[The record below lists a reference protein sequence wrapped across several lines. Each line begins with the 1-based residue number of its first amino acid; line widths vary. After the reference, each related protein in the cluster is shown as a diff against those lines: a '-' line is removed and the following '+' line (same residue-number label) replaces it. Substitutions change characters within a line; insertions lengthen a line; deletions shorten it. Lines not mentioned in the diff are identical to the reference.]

1 MFSLCSGWVL
11 WSRAVY
17 EPVCS
22 HCVQGGYCGLGLCM
36 SLCVLTT
43 GGYCGLRLCIS
54 LCVLTVYGWVLWSR
68 AVYEPVC
75 SHCVQ
80 GGYCGLGLC
89 ISLCVLTVFRV
100 GTVVSG

>member
-36 SLCVLTT
+36 SLCVLT
-43 GGYCGLRLCIS
+43 
-54 LCVLTVYGWVLWSR
+54 VYGWVLWSR

-89 ISLCVLTVFRV
+89 MSLCVLTVFRV
-100 GTVVSG
+100 GTVVSGCV

>member
-1 MFSLCSGWVL
+1 M
-11 WSRAVY
+11 
-17 EPVCS
+17 
-22 HCVQGGYCGLGLCM
+22 
-36 SLCVLTT
+36 
-43 GGYCGLRLCIS
+43 S

-89 ISLCVLTVFRV
+89 MSLCVLTVFRV
-100 GTVVSG
+100 GTVVSGCV

>member
-22 HCVQGGYCGLGLCM
+22 HCVQGGYCGLGLCIACVF
-36 SLCVLTT
+36 SLCS
-43 GGYCGLRLCIS
+43 GL
-54 LCVLTVYGWVLWSR
+54 VLWSR

-75 SHCVQ
+75 SHCV
-80 GGYCGLGLC
+80 
-89 ISLCVLTVFRV
+89 RV
-100 GTVVSG
+100 GTVVSGCV